1 MALQAEIK
9 KTFPGFKLD
18 VAFETGGSC
27 MGILGASGCG
37 KSMTLKC
44 IAGIEKPDSGRI
56 VLNGRVLFDS
66 EKNINLSA
74 QERRVGYL
82 FQNYALFPN
91 MTVEENLSIVM
102 GGKKKNRLPEI
113 GEQLK
118 RFCLEGL
125 EKRYPSQLS
134 GGQQQRVALA
144 RMLLYRPEIILLDE
158 PFSALDG
165 FLKDSL
171 QFEMMKVIG
180 EYSGDVIM
188 VSHSR
193 DEIYKLCADAMVM
206 AEGKR
211 VLTGKTKD
219 IFYKPRYM
227 EAARLTGCKNISA
240 IRKTGDY
247 ELYAIDW
254 EISLRTSERIDDNI
268 HYIGIR
274 AHNLVPLRDEDNPGD
289 DGVNTMQVK
298 QTGYAETPFTRQFL
312 FCNGKGN
319 QGTDIWWLMDKPVFK
334 EKEEETVRFPYY
346 IHFPEDA
353 ILLLI

>member
-9 KTFPGFKLD
+9 KTFPGFVLD
-18 VAFETGGSC
+18 AEVETNGSC
-27 MGILGASGCG
+27 LGILGASGCG

-74 QERRVGYL
+74 QERRIGYL
-82 FQNYALFPN
+82 FQNYALFPT

-102 GGKKKNRLPEI
+102 GGKKKDRGMEI
-113 GEQLK
+113 REQLK
-118 RFCLEGL
+118 RFHLEGL

-144 RMLLYRPEIILLDE
+144 RMLLYHPEIIMLDE

-165 FLKDSL
+165 FLKDAL
-171 QFEMMKVIG
+171 QFEMMEVIQ

-193 DEIYKLCADAMVM
+193 DEIYKLCTDTMVM

-211 VLTGKTKD
+211 ILTGKTGD
-219 IFYKPRYM
+219 IFYKPQYM

-240 IRKTGDY
+240 IRKVSEY

-254 EISLRTSERIDDNI
+254 EISLRTREIIEDDI

-274 AHNLVPLRDEDNPGD
+274 AHNLFPLWEEPGID
-289 DGVNTMQVK
+289 TMNVMRVK

-312 FCNGKGN
+312 FSNADGSKN
-319 QGTDIWWLMDKPVFK
+319 IDIWWLQDKPVFK
-334 EKEEETVRFPYY
+334 GKEEKTVRFPFY
-346 IHFPEDA
+346 IQFPEDA
-353 ILLLI
+353 LLLLN

>member
-44 IAGIEKPDSGRI
+44 IVGIEKPDSGRI

-102 GGKKKNRLPEI
+102 GRKKKNRMPEI
-113 GEQLK
+113 REQLR
-118 RFCLEGL
+118 RFRLEGL

-144 RMLLYRPEIILLDE
+144 RMLVYCPEIILLDE

-165 FLKDSL
+165 FLKDTL
-171 QFEMMKVIG
+171 QFELMKVMG

-206 AEGKR
+206 ADGKR
-211 VLTGKTKD
+211 VLTGKTRD
-219 IFYKPRYM
+219 IFYKPQYM

-240 IRKTGDY
+240 IRKVGDY
-247 ELYAIDW
+247 ELYAVDW
-254 EISLRTSERIDDNI
+254 EISLRTNEIIEDDI
-268 HYIGIR
+268 HYAGIR
-274 AHNLVPLRDEDNPGD
+274 AHNLVPLWGEGGPGID
-289 DGVNTMQVK
+289 AVNTMEVK

-312 FCNGKGN
+312 FCNEKGN
-319 QGTDIWWLMDKPVFK
+319 QNTDIWWLQDKPVFK
-334 EKEEETVRFPYY
+334 EKEEEPARFPRY
-346 IHFPEDA
+346 IQFPEDA

>member
-1 MALQAEIK
+1 MALQAELK
-9 KTFPGFKLD
+9 KPFPGFQMD
-18 VAFETGGSC
+18 VSFDTGGSC

-102 GGKKKNRLPEI
+102 GGKKRERMPEI
-113 GEQLK
+113 REQLK

-144 RMLLYRPEIILLDE
+144 RMLLYHPEIILLDE

-165 FLKDSL
+165 FLRDAL
-171 QFEMMKVIG
+171 QFEMMEVIG

-206 AEGKR
+206 AEGKS

-219 IFYKPRYM
+219 IFYRPRYM

-240 IRKTGDY
+240 IRKISDY
-247 ELYAIDW
+247 ELYAADW
-254 EISLRTSERIDDNI
+254 EISLRTSERINDNI

-274 AHNLVPLRDEDNPGD
+274 AHNLVPVWEDDDPGEES
-289 DGVNTMQVK
+289 VNIMQVK

-312 FCNGKGN
+312 FCNGKGK
-319 QGTDIWWLMDKPVFK
+319 QDTDIWWLTDKPVFK
-334 EKEEETVRFPYY
+334 EKEEVPVRFPLY
-346 IHFPEDA
+346 IRFPEDA